1 MVARSARD
9 VFGYG
14 VRLFGYLLVS
24 VLLGGA
30 LIAGGVGTIV
40 TLEPGVVF
48 GNESPGSYAP
58 VAAGGALAAVG
69 GLVLVAGVFAT
80 VFALISDA
88 VAAGLETAETTDTR
102 VETEPADG
110 NEGSPQGEPAG
121 ESDTD
126 TGEESP
132 HGQQAEREPS
142 PEDPFGE
149 REGDPLAGGG
159 TGDPLAGEPEADGPP
174 TDRARSDDPLAS
186 GNESPAAT
194 PEETKTEAGDDRAA
208 WKQEIKSEL
217 DDEPT
222 SE

>member
-30 LIAGGVGTIV
+30 LIAGGIGTIV
-40 TLEPGVVF
+40 TLDPGVVF
-48 GNESPGSYAP
+48 GSQSPSSYAP
-58 VAAGGALAAVG
+58 VAAGGALAVIG

-102 VETEPADG
+102 TETGAADDS
-110 NEGSPQGEPAG
+110 EGSPHAEPAG

-126 TGEESP
+126 TDDGSP
-132 HGQQAEREPS
+132 HGPQAEREPS

-159 TGDPLAGEPEADGPP
+159 TGDPLVGGPEADGPP
-174 TDRARSDDPLAS
+174 TDREKSDDPLAS
-186 GNESPAAT
+186 GDGSRADAPDEP
-194 PEETKTEAGDDRAA
+194 KTESRSDEAA
-208 WKQEIKSEL
+208 WKREIQSEL
-217 DDEPT
+217 DDEPA

>member
-30 LIAGGVGTIV
+30 LIAGGIGTIV
-40 TLEPGVVF
+40 ILEPGVVF
-48 GNESPGSYAP
+48 GSESPGSYAP
-58 VAAGGALAAVG
+58 VAAGGALAVIG
-69 GLVLVAGVFAT
+69 SLVLVSGVFAT

-102 VETEPADG
+102 TGPADDS
-110 NEGSPQGEPAG
+110 EGSPRSERAG
-121 ESDTD
+121 ESETDTD
-126 TGEESP
+126 DGPE
-132 HGQQAEREPS
+132 AEREPVS
-142 PEDPFGE
+142 ADPFGE
-149 REGDPLAGGG
+149 RDGDPLAGGS
-159 TGDPLAGEPEADGPP
+159 TGDPLAGGPEADGPP
-174 TDRARSDDPLAS
+174 TDRQKSDDPLAS
-186 GNESPAAT
+186 GDGARADAPDEPKIASRSD
-194 PEETKTEAGDDRAA
+194 EAA
-208 WKQEIKSEL
+208 WKREIQSEL